1 MSAAAKGAPM
11 TEATFYLV
19 LAVFLA
25 AGIVIP
31 ALAYRYWRLK
41 SHMTQLAFE
50 RFEAWRRI
58 EVDAIRAQQLDI
70 ARREAQVYFQ
80 QWKAVT
86 EQQIRQ
92 DAIQR
97 SQSATLGR
105 ITEHFIPYLAGFPY
119 NPKDARFLG
128 TPIDFVVFDGLSEG
142 EVESVVFV
150 EVKAGKGALSSRERR
165 VRDAVREGR
174 VRWLEL
180 RSDLLVAAPEAPGRD
195 GASNGAVPPS

>member
-1 MSAAAKGAPM
+1 L
-11 TEATFYLV
+11 TEATLYFV
-19 LAVFLA
+19 LALLLLA
-25 AGIVIP
+25 GLVIL

-41 SHMTQLAFE
+41 AHMTQLAFE
-50 RFEAWRRI
+50 RFDAWRRT
-58 EVDAIRAQQLDI
+58 EVEAVRKQQLEI
-70 ARREAQVYFQ
+70 ARREADVYFQ
-80 QWKAVT
+80 QWKALT

-150 EVKAGKGALSSRERR
+150 EVKAGKGALSTRERR

-180 RSDLLVAAPEAPGRD
+180 RPDFDLASPDTPQRPAA
-195 GASNGAVPPS
+195 NGAGPT